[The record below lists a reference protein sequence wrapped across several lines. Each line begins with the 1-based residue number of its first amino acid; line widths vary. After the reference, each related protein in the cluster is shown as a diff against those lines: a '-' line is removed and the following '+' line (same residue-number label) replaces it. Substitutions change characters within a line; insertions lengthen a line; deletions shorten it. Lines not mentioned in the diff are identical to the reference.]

1 MTRRLAAFLFFTFLA
16 CALWSAETFELSRGK
31 LKLVLDTEAGSFS
44 LYRLSDV
51 GKNRYE
57 PLFDD
62 RDVSATSWFSVL
74 SNGRVFKLRERV
86 GKPVV
91 FSETE
96 SGAKFTFNLTDD
108 FQVEQEFSFVTIP
121 GAGGEPFVAIDTH
134 IENTSGKT
142 GAFALKAFIDT
153 SLGESEGIHF
163 RTDVRHRISA
173 ETRLKAGID
182 HDTWIVSAN
191 KTLPFAMIRSG
202 GGASLPDA
210 LYFANWDRLNT
221 LAWSPDFVEGRSFN
235 TIYSVNDSAI
245 LAVWPEAEVRANER
259 LSVRMIL
266 GSWDGKAASVSSG
279 QATVPRQTE
288 SLSPQRYRDKD
299 AREAA
304 IKALLE
310 RIDEIEKTPQSVPQ
324 EELDRLNAELDA
336 ILRQAGE

>member
-1 MTRRLAAFLFFTFLA
+1 MFSFLA
-16 CALWSAETFELSRGK
+16 CAVWSAETFEMSRGK
-31 LKLVLDTEAGSFS
+31 IKLVLDTEAGSFS

-74 SNGRVFKLRERV
+74 SNSRVFKLRARV

-108 FQVEQEFSFVTIP
+108 FQVEQDFSFVTIP
-121 GAGGEPFVAIDTH
+121 GAGAEPFVAVDTH

-142 GAFALKAFIDT
+142 GVFALKALIDT

-163 RTDVRHRISA
+163 STDVRHRISA
-173 ETRLKAGID
+173 ETRIKAGSD
-182 HDTWIVSAN
+182 RDSWIVSAN
-191 KTLPFAMIRSG
+191 KALSFAMLRSS

-245 LAVWPEAEVRANER
+245 LAVWPETEIRANER

-266 GSWDGKAASVSSG
+266 GSWDGKASTVSSG
-279 QATVPRQTE
+279 QTYVPRQTE
-288 SLSPQRYRDKD
+288 PVPMQRYRDKD

-304 IKALLE
+304 IKALLD
-310 RIDEIEKTPQSVPQ
+310 RIDEIEKNPQSVSQ
-324 EELDRLNAELDA
+324 GELDRLNAELDA
-336 ILRQAGE
+336 ILRQTGE